1 MSLQSELY
9 QIETSA
15 KELEKESEGAKEVG
29 SAVKVFLDEKEG
41 LAGRKVADVVESYR
55 PGKQLKDE
63 DVDLIGTVGKSLPEL
78 YKSLENILGKG
89 LSYKNARKT
98 AQRLMK
104 TVSYLKKNIH
114 RILEYIGKN
123 DSDQLRRIV
132 AQYKE
137 GLDKAGAMYQLKNSV
152 FLPYMKK

>member
-1 MSLQSELY
+1 MSLKDELY

-15 KELEKESEGAKEVG
+15 KDLENESEGAKEVG
-29 SAVKVFLDEKEG
+29 SAVKVFFDEKEG
-41 LAGRKVADVVESYR
+41 LAGEKVAGVVESYS

-78 YKSLENILGKG
+78 YKNLENILGKG

-114 RILEYIGKN
+114 RILEYIGKK
-123 DSDQLRRIV
+123 DPDQLSRILG
-132 AQYKE
+132 QYKE
-137 GLDKAGAMYQLKNSV
+137 GKDKAGAIYDLKKSI